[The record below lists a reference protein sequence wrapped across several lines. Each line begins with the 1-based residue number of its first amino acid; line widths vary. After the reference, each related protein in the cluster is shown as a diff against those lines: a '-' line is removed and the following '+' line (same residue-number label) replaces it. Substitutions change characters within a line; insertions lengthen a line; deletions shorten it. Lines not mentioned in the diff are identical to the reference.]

1 MISFDDLINVSGDT
15 TELKNSII
23 SVQINTVLNRDSIYN
38 NENSISSL
46 SSNTALLYSSITNM
60 TSSTQ
65 SINIDYYSPFSVL
78 YNSGYNNMYNVS
90 DAFNSTSIS
99 GDFIAN
105 SQLTAKPLLNF
116 SSDEIT
122 SLCLNGEGN
131 NFNNNTLNS
140 EYFSKPVLLNY
151 NNLNSNVFSK
161 GNALIMTG
169 DYADSNSFEGF
180 NMFVKDGLFEAKH
193 NTYSSISSLKVVD
206 KDSFNANVLDNIA
219 YANIEATA
227 QQANHYTSIGIG
239 NFSAISNLQHSI
251 ISCDK
256 ININA
261 NDDILQT
268 VNNNGYVNYNDYL
281 FSSNS
286 INSNTFIK
294 VDGLTHL
301 NNTFSSNTYI
311 LMSGDSYSK
320 NNLQYNSIVEFNYNT
335 MAKNTIKNDTIL
347 RGCGVDL
354 MSNTLGNHIADISAR
369 FWKKNEFGPQLGTI
383 KAYSLNDGN
392 NGDAYIDYMSYG
404 GFLTLNVI
412 IASETKFNQC
422 KHITAKISQ
431 CLSCYIKSC
440 QFCDFQGYYS
450 YNTFKKATDYK
461 LKGTVMNDNI
471 LSDVINVKNTILDHE
486 RNSYENIMNLEI
498 DDISTIKNNTYRSI
512 ENFTNNYYSINT
524 SYSKN
529 SYDNI
534 TRLFI
539 NDTIIFNSSLS
550 NTFNNVSNVYFKF
563 TNGLFD
569 SNNSLIFTQFDSNN
583 ICVDYI
589 PISWI
594 NSWFDMSTNTGGG
607 GSGDYLEAY
616 SAHSDLSYMYNIN
629 DTLSSAIFN
638 NNLYSAGPN
647 FNWNNMSVSQ
657 NIYLNME
664 GYSFKNNSIY
674 AYNKMLNFKYNYFDD
689 NTFTNVK
696 NLNIT
701 AHNIMS
707 GNNMMATF
715 INGSI
720 NTLSNNNFSINSV
733 LNITAYENVK
743 NQFNDCRNINLLNY
757 NCASNT
763 FSGNSIINGN
773 IEFFEYNLFK
783 YRNTQGLCNYDFK
796 CLAFN
801 YNTMSRLTHCK
812 LNVDAHSLISNSF
825 NAFDSITLK
834 ALNITSL
841 RMWEDENGIY
851 DNHNVSIDA
860 YNINSMVI
868 SGAKKMWLNANN
880 MSNVFLLGFSNDMS
894 LYLTTTYDFKSTI
907 LGSQKLLDFDFS
919 SNIYYANI
927 HHFDFDNCDYLLDSF
942 GGYSYTQI
950 PSTDVY
956 INGIPFGRI
965 FTN

>member
-1 MISFDDLINVSGDT
+1 MISFDDLINNTGTNNDEIKSS
-15 TELKNSII
+15 LI
-23 SVQINTVLNRDSIYN
+23 SVQINTVLNRESIY
-38 NENSISSL
+38 SL
-46 SSNTALLYSSITNM
+46 SSNTLDLYNSITNM
-60 TSSTQ
+60 TSSTSSTQ

-99 GDFIAN
+99 GDFITD
-105 SQLTAKPLLNF
+105 SQLTAKGVLNF
-116 SSDEIT
+116 SSDNIT
-122 SLCLNGEGN
+122 SLCLNAEGI

-140 EYFSKPVLLNY
+140 EYFSKPLTLNY
-151 NNLNSNVFSK
+151 DNLNSNVFSK

-169 DYADSNSFEGF
+169 ASADSNSFEGF
-180 NMFVKDGLFEAKH
+180 NMFIKDGLFEAKH
-193 NTYSSISSLKVVD
+193 NTYSSISSLKAVD
-206 KDSFNANVLDNIA
+206 KDSFNANVLDKIA

-256 ININA
+256 MNMCA
-261 NDDILQT
+261 LDDILQT
-268 VNNNGYVNYNDYL
+268 VKYNSCVNYNDNL
-281 FSSNS
+281 FSSND
-286 INSNTFIK
+286 IQLNTFVN
-294 VDGLTHL
+294 VDGLNLSNNQISYNTDVYL
-301 NNTFSSNTYI
+301 TGAILSVNTISYNSLVNIVGETLTKNSITNNTYLKLCDYGLT
-311 LMSGDSYSK
+311 
-320 NNLQYNSIVEFNYNT
+320 
-335 MAKNTIKNDTIL
+335 
-347 RGCGVDL
+347 
-354 MSNTLGNHIADISAR
+354 SNTLGAYMIDATAISWSR
-369 FWKKNEFGPQLGTI
+369 NTFGPYMGHI
-383 KAYSLNDGN
+383 KAYSIYDANSHPN
-392 NGDAYIDYMSYG
+392 YANCFNGG
-404 GFLTLNVI
+404 KFLTLDVI
-412 IASETKFNQC
+412 YAKQTKFNTFD
-422 KHITAKISQ
+422 HITCKISNAS
-431 CLSCYIKSC
+431 SCYFTACK
-440 QFCDFQGYYS
+440 FNEFQGYYS
-450 YNTFKKATDYK
+450 QNTFTKATDFKYI
-461 LKGTVMNDNI
+461 GTVFDNNE
-471 LSDVINVKNTILDHE
+471 LHDMINVKNTIINHSWNLYDK
-486 RNSYENIMNLEI
+486 IMNLEV
-498 DDISTIKNNTYRSI
+498 DDILIVKGNTYKNIKN
-512 ENFTNNYYSINT
+512 FTHNYYSNNLL
-524 SYSKN
+524 YSQN
-529 SYDNI
+529 SYESI
-534 TRLFI
+534 SKLFI
-539 NDTIIFNSSLS
+539 NDSIIFDSSLS
-550 NTFNNVSNVYFKF
+550 NTFNSVSSVYFKF
-563 TNGLFD
+563 NDCVYD
-569 SNNSLIFTQFDSNN
+569 SNNSYTFSHSDIDSNN
-583 ICVDYI
+583 IYVDNI
-589 PISWI
+589 PVSWV
-594 NSWFDMSTNTGGG
+594 NSWFNMSGGG
-607 GSGDYLEAY
+607 GSGDYLESY
-616 SAHSDLSYMYNIN
+616 SAHSDLNYMYNIN
-629 DTLSSAIFN
+629 DDLSNQTFN

-647 FNWNNMSVSQ
+647 FNWNNITVSQ

-664 GYSFKNNSIY
+664 GYSFKNNSIT
-674 AYNKMLNFKYNYFDD
+674 AYNKLLNFKYNYFDN
-689 NTFTNVK
+689 NTFSNVK

-701 AHNIMS
+701 AHNIMG

-720 NTLSNNNFSINSV
+720 NTLSNNSFSINSV

-812 LNVDAHSLISNSF
+812 LNVDVHSLISNSF

-860 YNINSMVI
+860 YNINSMVV
-868 SGAKKMWLNANN
+868 SGAKKMWLKANN
-880 MSNVFLLGFSNDMS
+880 MSNIFLLGFSNDMS
-894 LYLTTTYDFKSTI
+894 LYLTTTYNFISTI

-927 HHFDFDNCDYLLDSF
+927 HHFDFDNCDYLLDAF

-965 FTN
+965 FTA

>member
-1 MISFDDLINVSGDT
+1 MISFDDLINISGDT

-65 SINIDYYSPFSVL
+65 SINVDYYSPFSVL

-99 GDFIAN
+99 GNFITD
-105 SQLTAKPLLNF
+105 SQLTAKPLLDF
-116 SSDEIT
+116 SSDNIT
-122 SLCLNGEGN
+122 SLCLNAEGI

-140 EYFSKPVLLNY
+140 EYFSKPLTLNY

-161 GNALIMTG
+161 GNALIMSG
-169 DYADSNSFEGF
+169 DYADGNSFEGF

-193 NTYSSISSLKVVD
+193 NTYSSISSLKVID
-206 KDSFNANVLDNIA
+206 KDSFNANILDNIA

-227 QQANHYTSIGIG
+227 QQANQYSSVVFG
-239 NFSAISNLQHSI
+239 NISAISNLQHSI

-256 ININA
+256 LNINA
-261 NDDILQT
+261 NNDILQT
-268 VNNNGYVNYNDYL
+268 ANNNGCINYDDYL

-286 INSNTFIK
+286 IKSNTFIK

-354 MSNTLGNHIADISAR
+354 MSNTLGNYIADISAR
-369 FWKKNEFGPQLGTI
+369 FWKKNEFAPQLGTI

-392 NGDAYIDYMSYG
+392 NGDVYIDYMSYG

-412 IASETKFNQC
+412 IASETKFNQY
-422 KHITAKISQ
+422 KHIAAKISQ
-431 CLSCYIKSC
+431 CLSCYVKSC

-450 YNTFKKATDYK
+450 YNTFKNATDYK

-471 LSDVINVKNTILDHE
+471 LSDVINVKNIILDHE
-486 RNSYENIMNLEI
+486 RNSYKNIMNLEI
-498 DDISTIKNNTYRSI
+498 DDISTASKNSYFNI
-512 ENFTNNYYSINT
+512 DNFTHNYYSINT

-550 NTFNNVSNVYFKF
+550 NTFNNVSSVYFKF

-569 SNNSLIFTQFDSNN
+569 SNNSLTFSQFNSDNIYVNN
-583 ICVDYI
+583 IPV
-589 PISWI
+589 SWI
-594 NSWFDMSTNTGGG
+594 NSWFNYSTQTGGG

-616 SAHSDLSYMYNIN
+616 SAHSNINYMYNIN
-629 DTLSSAIFN
+629 DTLSNATFN

-647 FNWNNMSVSQ
+647 FNWDNMTVQ
-657 NIYLNME
+657 THLDLNIE
-664 GYSFKNNSIY
+664 GFSFKNNSISQ
-674 AYNKMLNFKYNYFDD
+674 NNNLLNFKYNNFDN
-689 NTFTNVK
+689 NTFKNVK
-696 NLNIT
+696 FINI
-701 AHNIMS
+701 NCDKM
-707 GNNMMATF
+707 GNNSMVATF
-715 INGSI
+715 VNCSI
-720 NTLSNNNFSINSV
+720 NTVSYNYFSLDSM
-733 LNITAYENVK
+733 LNITAYGNVH
-743 NQFNDCRNINLLNY
+743 NEYIDCRNINLLNY
-757 NCASNT
+757 SCATNT
-763 FSGNSIINGN
+763 FSGNSVINGN
-773 IEFFEYNLFK
+773 IEYFEYNVFK

-834 ALNITSL
+834 AFNITSL

-851 DNHNVSIDA
+851 YNNNVSIDA
-860 YNINSMVI
+860 YNINSMVV
-868 SGAKKMWLNANN
+868 SGAKKMWLKAKE
-880 MSNVFLLGFSNDMS
+880 MSNVFLLGFSNDMT